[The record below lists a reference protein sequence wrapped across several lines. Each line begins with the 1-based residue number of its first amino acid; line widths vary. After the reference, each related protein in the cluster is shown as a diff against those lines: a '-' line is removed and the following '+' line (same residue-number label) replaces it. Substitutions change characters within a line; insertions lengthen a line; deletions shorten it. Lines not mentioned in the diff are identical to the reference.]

1 MERGGKVAVK
11 VKSGVGGVGEKGG
24 ENARRA
30 KKGISSTLSP
40 VNVCAHV

>member
-24 ENARRA
+24 GGMLEGQRKVSHQPSRQ
-30 KKGISSTLSP
+30 
-40 VNVCAHV
+40 